1 MEYIA
6 HPFPF
11 KNHKLKIKQERS
23 HLFFQSLISYRKA
36 WDSIVCSSLPIQL
49 FDSASI
55 ALESGWWRWHTVYCS
70 VQEKQMKTWRLR
82 LCGCSQQIKEKA
94 RGVLFSSS
102 QMLKILY
109 ILPIHMW
116 QGERNM
122 CIQPRWVKC
131 LYIWVWF
138 ISKYAKPVLPT
149 HLKKQMV
156 KTSLVSKLSKMNA
169 SEADLD

>member
-36 WDSIVCSSLPIQL
+36 YSVVWFRLHCPGVC
-49 FDSASI
+49 
-55 ALESGWWRWHTVYCS
+55 GWWRWHTVYCS

-122 CIQPRWVKC
+122 CTQPRLVKC